1 MKKLAI
7 ATLAAILMACMI
19 PAAGFAQ
26 LAPYSQDFEGL
37 VQSDTDA
44 LTNDGWLIFANVFGP
59 DMSYWYGY
67 GVFGAPNDG
76 SAFSH
81 IVLGEGGGEQGEQQ
95 LVAFSDYNNADHANG
110 AFIEA
115 NLFQE
120 QVVSEDNVGET
131 WVFNFQAK
139 LGNIEDP
146 TTAMAF
152 IKTLDPNAGWA
163 VTNYITEDMTTTP
176 ATWSDYSISIT
187 IDSGLVGQI
196 LQIGFTS
203 LATNYNGS
211 GIFYDNVNFNVEG
224 SVATQST
231 TLDNLKSL
239 YR

>member
-76 SAFSH
+76 AAFCQ
-81 IVLGEGGGEQGEQQ
+81 IVVGEGGGEQGEQQ
-95 LVAFSDYNNADHANG
+95 LVTFSDYNNADHANG
-110 AFIEA
+110 AFIET

-120 QVVSEDNVGET
+120 QVVTEDSIGET
-131 WVFNFQAK
+131 WVFSFQAK
-139 LGNIEDP
+139 LGNIVDP
-146 TTAMAF
+146 STAHAF
-152 IKTLDPNAGWA
+152 IKTLDPNNGWA
-163 VTNYITEDMTTTP
+163 TTNFITEEMTSISE
-176 ATWSDYSISIT
+176 TWNAYSISLT
-187 IDSGLVGQI
+187 IDEGLVGQI
-196 LQIGFTS
+196 LQIGFMN
-203 LATNYNGS
+203 LATNYDSS
-211 GIFYDNVNFNVEG
+211 GIFYDNINFNIEG